1 MKNLAL
7 AQFLGI
13 DVISFNGE
21 LYANVT
27 LNQFNEENGSNYESI
42 EDIDEDNKQFLNW
55 LRENATLLE
64 DEIQQSSYDENL
76 FEYGSEEYLVV
87 TDEEADELWNEDLEN
102 YIDECILH
110 ELPESYRQYFDRE
123 AWKSD
128 ARYDGRGH
136 SLNRYDG
143 NEYEETVYNEY
154 GERKDYY
161 IYRQN

>member
-27 LNQFNEENGSNYESI
+27 LNQFNEESGSNYESV
-42 EDIDEDNKQFLNW
+42 EDIDEDNKPFLNW
-55 LRENATLLE
+55 LQENATLLE

-87 TDEEADELWNEDLEN
+87 TDEEADELWEQELDNYLED
-102 YIDECILH
+102 CIYP
-110 ELPESYRQYFDRE
+110 ELTGNLANYFDDE
-123 AWKSD
+123 AWKRD
-128 ARYDGRGH
+128 AKHDGRGH
-136 SLNRYDG
+136 SLDRYNGHENYRNVQD
-143 NEYEETVYNEY
+143 ETF
-154 GERKDYY
+154 Y